1 MADMIETLK
10 NMLGDNPEE
19 KINSLMKAMNSGK
32 TESTHPTID
41 DTVQTNQDVNN
52 DLLYQAQSLIS
63 QLSNAGNDTRSN
75 LLMALKPYMRESRRN
90 SIDNAVKLLNLAQLS
105 QLFKEGF

>member
-10 NMLGDNPEE
+10 SMLGDNPQD
-19 KINSLMKAMNSGK
+19 KLNSVMSAFNSG
-32 TESTHPTID
+32 TSEAAHQSTDNEFH
-41 DTVQTNQDVNN
+41 NSVNN

-75 LLMALKPYMRESRRN
+75 LLISLKPYMRQSRKN
-90 SIDNAVKLLNLAQLS
+90 SIDNAVKLLNIAQLS
-105 QLFKEGF
+105 QLFKGGI